1 MLSGED
7 QWRSDTADLF
17 AGVPRVIVTRAGLHD
32 ADGAPLAAEPPPPP
46 HEARPDDPAFIVFT
60 SGTTGQP
67 KGIVHAHRWLPA
79 LGDANRRRIPPRP
92 DDVAL
97 ATGEWSFVSALGHNV
112 LFPLRN
118 GFAASILEE
127 RPTPER
133 ILATIA
139 RDGVTLLYSVATLYR
154 RILGTAGI
162 EKKYDL
168 SSLRGANSTG
178 EPLEASVR
186 AEWEARFGCPLWEHY
201 GISEIQM
208 VLGVG
213 PEKPA
218 REGGVGISWGARAA
232 ILGEDDEPLPA
243 GSVGTL
249 AFDASYPG
257 LFLEYLGDEA
267 RTKAARR
274 NGWYVTTDLARMDE
288 DGYVYILGRADDCF
302 KSKGVLIAPRE
313 IEEALLGL
321 GTIEEACV
329 FPIRMRRSAIASAP
343 RSCRAPGPAQPN
355 STRRRSARRS
365 RAASR
370 ASSARTW
377 WWRWRRCRRTST
389 ERLNAPRSHAWRSP
403 ASRKS
408 KGRNARKTSFARPRS
423 RHRGAVISGA
433 ASAVLRRLRRQR
445 RPSASRPAVRRAA
458 VSKRSAYLPN
468 SLPSSSALP
477 VSTKSAADLPSAT
490 WYVPSA
496 MRHWFALSSKRASR
510 RGSTTSTTSF
520 DSPGF
525 STTRSNPSSRMR
537 FSFGPAVR

>member
-1 MLSGED
+1 MNLAEEALAPGRAPEAGGRVAFHTKRGPVTNAVFQALVGRISAGLAARGIRPGDRVLLRMGNSVEFAASFLAVIRLGATPALQNSQFGSRELAHIINLTRPALVLSGED
-7 QWRSDTADLF
+7 QWRSDAVDLF
-17 AGVPRVIVTRAGLHD
+17 AGVPRVLVTRAGLHD

-67 KGIVHAHRWLPA
+67 KGIVHAHRWLSA

-118 GFAASILEE
+118 GIAASILEE

-162 EKKYDL
+162 ERKYDL
-168 SSLRGANSTG
+168 SRLRGANSTG

-201 GISEIQM
+201 GVSEIQM

-213 PEKPA
+213 PERPT
-218 REGGVGISWGARAA
+218 REGAVGVSWGARPA

-257 LFLEYLGDEA
+257 LFLGYLGDEA
-267 RTKAARR
+267 RTKAAKR

-329 FPIRMRRSAIASAP
+329 FPIPDAEIGHRIGAAIVPRAGTGAAELDAEAIAKALAGRIARFKCP
-343 RSCRAPGPAQPN
+343 HVVVVMEALPKNVNGKTQRSEI
-355 STRRRSARRS
+355 ARM
-365 RAASR
+365 ALA
-370 ASSARTW
+370 
-377 WWRWRRCRRTST
+377 
-389 ERLNAPRSHAWRSP
+389 
-403 ASRKS
+403 
-408 KGRNARKTSFARPRS
+408 GNARERRPQLEAIVARPT
-423 RHRGAVISGA
+423 
-433 ASAVLRRLRRQR
+433 
-445 RPSASRPAVRRAA
+445 P
-458 VSKRSAYLPN
+458 
-468 SLPSSSALP
+468 
-477 VSTKSAADLPSAT
+477 
-490 WYVPSA
+490 
-496 MRHWFALSSKRASR
+496 
-510 RGSTTSTTSF
+510 
-520 DSPGF
+520 
-525 STTRSNPSSRMR
+525 
-537 FSFGPAVR
+537 